1 MNIENKYSEYCYL
14 LIKYLCAESKPQI
27 RKTVDE
33 RGVLLTVSDITNE
46 DMRKVVGK
54 NGSHAKAI
62 RTLLRAAGMAEN
74 AKVSLKILEP
84 GESNP
89 DNQNGE

>member
-1 MNIENKYSEYCYL
+1 MEETNRYSEYCFL
-14 LIKYLCAESKPQI
+14 LVKYLCEESKPTI
-27 RKTVDE
+27 VKSVDE
-33 RGVLLTVSDITNE
+33 RGVLLTVSNISGD
-46 DMRKVVGK
+46 DMRKVIGK

-84 GESNP
+84 GQTVAEP
-89 DNQNGE
+89 TY